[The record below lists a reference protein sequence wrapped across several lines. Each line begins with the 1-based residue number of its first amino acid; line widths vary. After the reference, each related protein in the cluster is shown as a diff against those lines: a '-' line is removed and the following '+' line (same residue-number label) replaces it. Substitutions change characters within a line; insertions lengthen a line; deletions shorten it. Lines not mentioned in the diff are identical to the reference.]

1 MNNLQEGPVTFNDS
15 ITGEKMIGYLKKD
28 NSFCGG
34 YKVEY
39 GNSIV
44 SIKMIKNME
53 TKEIIV
59 LDTDDSAAKLI
70 TVTGWVSRDGRF
82 FGDNEESARYAG
94 CTHKSCDCG
103 NSMTKGWTKCDSC
116 RSKSAAERYKA
127 LPFQEWDWEVPVCD
141 DDEYFFSAEAI
152 DDYLEEHDLK
162 PEDLSLVICTP
173 NNFNEITSEYWDGIL
188 AEDGEIPVELQN
200 KLDELNK
207 FIATLAP
214 ASWSPSKIRTEYRP
228 VE

>member
-1 MNNLQEGPVTFNDS
+1 MNNLQEGPVTFSDS
-15 ITGEKMIGYLKKD
+15 ITGDKIAGYLKKD
-28 NSFCGG
+28 NFFWGG

-39 GNSIV
+39 DNSAI
-44 SIKMIKNME
+44 SINMVKNME

-59 LDTDDSAAKLI
+59 LDTDDSAARLI

-103 NSMTKGWTKCDSC
+103 KPMTKGWTKCDSC
-116 RSKSAAERYKA
+116 RSKSAAERYRA
-127 LPFQEWDWEVPVCD
+127 LPFKDWDGVTPVCD
-141 DDEYFFSAEAI
+141 DDEYFFSSEAI
-152 DDYLEEHDLK
+152 DEYLEEHDLK
-162 PEDLSLVICTP
+162 PEDLMLVICTP
-173 NNFNEITSEYWDGIL
+173 NNFNEITSEYWEEIL
-188 AEDGEIPVELQN
+188 PEEGEIPSELKE
-200 KLDELNK
+200 KLDEFNK

-214 ASWSPSKIRTEYRP
+214 VSWSPSKIRTAYRP